1 MMKCKTCGKNS
12 DSDYCFQHKPRK
24 GLQWG
29 PKPSLTSNKL
39 VSDGKTHQSKKPF
52 KPKKKLLAY
61 RPKGY
66 ETMYEEILKMRNFF
80 MDIWKKR
87 PHKSE
92 VSGTY
97 LGKEPM
103 STYFHHILAKE
114 KYPEACLDEEN
125 IILLTLEEHS
135 NVENDM
141 YRYEEVNNRRNQLN
155 LKYERT

>member
-1 MMKCKTCGKNS
+1 MKCKTCGKNS

-24 GLQWG
+24 ALQQSG
-29 PKPSLTSNKL
+29 IKPSLTSKKG
-39 VSDGKTHQSKKPF
+39 VSDGYIQQREMF
-52 KPKKKLLAY
+52 L
-61 RPKGY
+61 
-66 ETMYEEILKMRNFF
+66 
-80 MDIWKKR
+80 DIWKKK

-92 VSGTY
+92 VSGVY

-103 STYFHHILAKE
+103 STYFHHILPKE

>member
-1 MMKCKTCGKNS
+1 MVCKTCGKNS
-12 DSDYCFQHKPRK
+12 DSEYCFKHKPRK
-24 GLQWG
+24 TLQQSRI
-29 PKPSLTSNKL
+29 KPSLT
-39 VSDGKTHQSKKPF
+39 T
-52 KPKKKLLAY
+52 KKKDND
-61 RPKGY
+61 GY
-66 ETMYEEILKMRNFF
+66 IQQREMFLG
-80 MDIWKKR
+80 IWKKK

-97 LGKEPM
+97 LGSEAM

-141 YRYEEVNNRRNQLN
+141 YRYEEVNKRREQLK
-155 LKYERT
+155 LKYKL

>member
-1 MMKCKTCGKNS
+1 MKCKTCGKNS

-24 GLQWG
+24 ALEQSGIKL
-29 PKPSLTSNKL
+29 SLTAKKV
-39 VSDGKTHQSKKPF
+39 VSDGYIQQREMF
-52 KPKKKLLAY
+52 L
-61 RPKGY
+61 
-66 ETMYEEILKMRNFF
+66 
-80 MDIWKKR
+80 DIWKKK

-92 VSGTY
+92 VSGVY

-103 STYFHHILAKE
+103 STYFHHILPKE

-141 YRYEEVNNRRNQLN
+141 YRYEEVNRRRNQLN

>member
-1 MMKCKTCGKNS
+1 MKCKTCGKNS

-24 GLQWG
+24 ALQQSG
-29 PKPSLTSNKL
+29 IKPSLTSKKG
-39 VSDGKTHQSKKPF
+39 VSDGYIQQREMF
-52 KPKKKLLAY
+52 L
-61 RPKGY
+61 
-66 ETMYEEILKMRNFF
+66 
-80 MDIWKKR
+80 DIWKKR

-92 VSGTY
+92 VSGVY
-97 LGKEPM
+97 LGKEVM
-103 STYFHHILAKE
+103 STYFHHILPKE